1 MSAIGV
7 LPVFPL
13 NAVVFPGESLF
24 LHIFE
29 PRYRQL
35 VKDLQ
40 EGQHSFGIPY
50 VYNQKVKDFGVEAT
64 LKAIHKIY
72 PGGEMD
78 IEVLGS
84 GSFGVDEIFSSEAK
98 QYSFGRIYRTNS
110 TEPGSHD
117 MESITPLVMEY
128 LALRKGEPVKLSSQ
142 SKSSF
147 YEAAVLLNLH
157 PDKKYELMTQDGP
170 RAKSTWLK
178 NELRILLQSRKMEI
192 QLQKNFVFN

>member
-35 VKDLQ
+35 VKDLE

-50 VYNQKVKDFGVEAT
+50 VHNKKVKEHGVEAA
-64 LKAIHKIY
+64 LKTIHKIY

-78 IEVLGS
+78 IEVVGV

-110 TEPGSHD
+110 TEPGKAE
-117 MESITPLVMEY
+117 METILPMVMEY
-128 LALRKGEPVKLSSQ
+128 LALRKGEPVKINPQ
-142 SKSSF
+142 SKPGF

-157 PDKKYELMTQDGP
+157 PDKKHELMMQEGP
-170 RAKSTWLK
+170 GAKSTWMK